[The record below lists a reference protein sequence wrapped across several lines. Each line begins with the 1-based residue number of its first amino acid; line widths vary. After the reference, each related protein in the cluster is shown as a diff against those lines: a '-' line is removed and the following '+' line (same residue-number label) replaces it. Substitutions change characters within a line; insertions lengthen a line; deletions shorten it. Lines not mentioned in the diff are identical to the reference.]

1 MGTNYH
7 INKIFF
13 ISHAHAWQW
22 VSQKEKMEAA
32 NEWKDLSP
40 TADRIHLQW
49 APSTHISKETHTS
62 LSFIPS
68 TSSRTA
74 AVAHCMWPAAWG
86 PALLT
91 GSQCGSHPPCA
102 IMAVALHCRAAC
114 PVHKHTPIA
123 QQQPNHQCVINTASA
138 ETRARGRCS
147 AVLAQVTEK
156 NYMHFD
162 TVSKH
167 SPVNSGK

>member
-102 IMAVALHCRAAC
+102 IMAVALLSNNTTISVLLMLSQLKLGQDGWCGWQLLG
-114 PVHKHTPIA
+114 
-123 QQQPNHQCVINTASA
+123 QQVVFSFISQTGASA
-138 ETRARGRCS
+138 AEI
-147 AVLAQVTEK
+147 K
-156 NYMHFD
+156 
-162 TVSKH
+162 
-167 SPVNSGK
+167 

>member
-1 MGTNYH
+1 MLMRDNESH
-7 INKIFF
+7 KKRRWKQRMSEKIYPQQQMVY
-13 ISHAHAWQW
+13 IS
-22 VSQKEKMEAA
+22 
-32 NEWKDLSP
+32 
-40 TADRIHLQW
+40 QW

-68 TSSRTA
+68 TSSCTA